1 GADRNTTGTGGPRK
15 KSHLQCRSS
24 GTVPRLRRCRKKW
37 GRPAM
42 PSAAY
47 FRRQADI
54 CLRLSL
60 IASDEE
66 VSNRLIVMA
75 GEYAAK
81 ADTADPPPASERTAL
96 PDLAGKQAALRLG
109 SHASEPSAEC

>member
-1 GADRNTTGTGGPRK
+1 
-15 KSHLQCRSS
+15 
-24 GTVPRLRRCRKKW
+24 
-37 GRPAM
+37 M

-66 VSNRLIVMA
+66 VSNRLIIMA
-75 GEYAAK
+75 REYGVK
-81 ADTADPPPASERTAL
+81 ADAVEEAATDPSPADKWTAL
-96 PDLAGKQAALRLG
+96 PDLEGNQVVR
-109 SHASEPSAEC
+109 EEF